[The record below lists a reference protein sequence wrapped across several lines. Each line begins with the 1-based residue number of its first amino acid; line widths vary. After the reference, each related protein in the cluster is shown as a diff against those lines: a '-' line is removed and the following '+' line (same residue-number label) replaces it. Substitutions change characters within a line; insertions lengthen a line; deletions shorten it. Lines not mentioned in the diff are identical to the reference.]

1 MSWGPEGLEPWGGS
15 SLFSLVFAEVD
26 INTGNEGM
34 FIPKKYVLAED
45 GEIRKNRFLYVL
57 LKKHDSLRF
66 RV

>member
-15 SLFSLVFAEVD
+15 SLFLPVFAEVD
-26 INTGNEGM
+26 INTGNESM

-57 LKKHDSLRF
+57 LKKHESLRF